1 MKTHYEESISIS
13 EVPDKIFSYI
23 DDHNRF
29 SSHMTKS
36 SWMTGGGRMDVSI
49 DKGHG
54 QKVGSL
60 IRMSGTVFGIKLFL
74 NEIVTHHKPPFVKTW
89 ETVGTPKLLV
99 IGQYKM
105 KVEIKP
111 QKEKSLLIVSID
123 YDLPE
128 KNAWLG
134 KIFGGMYAK
143 WCVNQM
149 ITGVRNYFG

>member
-1 MKTHYEESISIS
+1 MKHYEESISIS

-36 SWMTGGGRMDVSI
+36 SWMMGGGHMDVSI

-54 QKVGSL
+54 QKVGSH

-74 NEIVTHHKPPFVKTW
+74 NEIVTHHEPPLVKTW